1 MNHSISTTR
10 SLIVA
15 VAAGM
20 AVLLAWAWQ
29 NVHAAL
35 QKGIADGSSMRV
47 SMKTSCAVSEET
59 LGSPHFSGC
68 NSIL

>member
-15 VAAGM
+15 VAAGV

-29 NVHAAL
+29 NVNAAL
-35 QKGIADGSSMRV
+35 QRGIADGSGMRV
-47 SMKTSCAVSEET
+47 SMKTSCAVSEES